1 MKQKIAYSYL
11 SFVSK
16 TVAQTRTSKRLIES
30 AKQWCA
36 NQHLDLKPCVYE
48 AGRSGWKGSEKG
60 LRNFL
65 QEIRDRKIQPGSVL
79 ILEDLPDYRTAP
91 PQQTFGEAF
100 EIIAHGVDVVTLGD
114 SKRHN
119 KKSLADP
126 IGLTWSL
133 AINWHL
139 GEIRALNSQRAKA
152 VASFHRSKPKA
163 TTPFPPAAGAT
174 GGRHGIKHDA

>member
-1 MKQKIAYSYL
+1 MKRKIAYSYL

-36 NQHLDLKPCVYE
+36 NQNFDLKPCVYE
-48 AGRSGWKGSEKG
+48 NQWLGKNASQKG

-65 QEIRDRKIQPGSVL
+65 QEIRDQKIQPGSVL
-79 ILEDLPDYRTAP
+79 ILEDLSDYRTAP
-91 PQQTFGEAF
+91 PHQTFRETS
-100 EIIAHGVDVVTLGD
+100 EIIANGVDVVTLGD

-119 KKSLADP
+119 KESLADP
-126 IGLTWSL
+126 INLIWSL
-133 AINWHL
+133 AIIWHL

-163 TTPFPPAAGAT
+163 AT
-174 GGRHGIKHDA
+174 SI